1 MLRRYLYRTTGT
13 ITNHDA
19 TAVTT
24 LQLPVLKSTPV
35 WILAF
40 HVVRIAP
47 GTAANWSPT
56 VGQTAGYTAGDINT
70 RIQYAAA
77 AVGTAIND
85 TYTQPIPCMTDADG
99 RLYMQLGW
107 DAGND
112 NDAVFELWFEY
123 PSGS

>member
-13 ITNHDA
+13 ITNHSAA
-19 TAVTT
+19 TVTT
-24 LQLPVLKSTPV
+24 IQLPLLQSTPV

-40 HVVRIAP
+40 HLVRTGGSA
-47 GTAANWSPT
+47 GNWAPT

-70 RIQYAAA
+70 RIQYASA

-99 RLYMQLGW
+99 RLYMQAAW
-107 DAGND
+107 YAGND
-112 NDAVFELWFEY
+112 NDAVYEIWFEY
-123 PSGS
+123 PGGS

>member
-13 ITNHDA
+13 ITNHG
-19 TAVTT
+19 TT
-24 LQLPVLKSTPV
+24 TSTTIQLPVLKSTPV

-40 HVVRIAP
+40 HAVRTG
-47 GTAANWSPT
+47 GTAANWAPSI
-56 VGQTAGYTAGDINT
+56 GQITGYTAGDINT
-70 RIQYAAA
+70 RMEYASA

-85 TYTQPIPCMTDADG
+85 TFLQPIPCMSDADG

-123 PSGS
+123 PVGS